1 MSEGPGTGVRKT
13 GSPASHAT
21 SSARGQPTSVGSL
34 VAALSGRLGQARVDD
49 PEREARDIVAALLEV
64 PRFWAS
70 VHAQDAVPEGLTER
84 AWRAVSRRAR
94 GAPFAYAVGC
104 AAFRTITLEVD
115 ERVLI
120 PRPETE
126 LLVEIAL
133 EETRSGGVVIDVGT
147 GSGAVALALAAEGL
161 FDRVVATDV
170 STDALEVARANAAR
184 LAPVLRCPVEF
195 RAGTDLEPAS
205 DVSAAAIVSNPP
217 YIAFD
222 EAVSLPG
229 SVRDWEPA
237 VALFAAHDG
246 MAVIRRI
253 VRSAA
258 DVLEPAGLLALEVD
272 ARRASLAVEA
282 MAADGRYRD
291 ISVRL
296 DLAGRERFVVAH
308 RMETV

>member
-1 MSEGPGTGVRKT
+1 MSEGPGTGVRTT
-13 GSPASHAT
+13 GRPEGQATAST
-21 SSARGQPTSVGSL
+21 VGAL
-34 VAALSGRLGQARVDD
+34 VTALSSRLTGARIENA
-49 PEREARDIVAALLEV
+49 EREARDIVAALLDV
-64 PRFWAS
+64 PRFWAV
-70 VHAQDAVPEGLTER
+70 VHAQDGAPEELADR
-84 AWRAVSRRAR
+84 AWRAVDRRAR
-94 GAPFAYAVGC
+94 GAPFAYAVGSS
-104 AAFRTITLEVD
+104 AFRTITLAVD

-133 EETRSGGVVIDVGT
+133 KEARSGGTIVDVGT
-147 GSGAVALALAAEGL
+147 GSGAVALALAIEGR
-161 FDRVVATDV
+161 FRRVIATDV
-170 STDALEVARANAAR
+170 STDALDVARANAAS
-184 LAPVLRCPVEF
+184 LAPVLRCPVEL
-195 RAGTDLEPAS
+195 RAGTDLGPVRGMS
-205 DVSAAAIVSNPP
+205 VAAVVSNPP
-217 YIAFD
+217 YIALD

-258 DVLEPAGLLALEVD
+258 AVLEPAGLLALEVD

-308 RMETV
+308 RLEIV